1 LKSDPSKIEKVMGI
15 KLKSY
20 EDMAVDLVGQYVG
33 LLEKEGTGEKI
44 EVVA

>member
-1 LKSDPSKIEKVMGI
+1 MANQTIRI

-20 EDMAVDLVGQYVG
+20 EDMAVALVGQYVE
-33 LLEKEGTGEKI
+33 LLEKEGAAEKI